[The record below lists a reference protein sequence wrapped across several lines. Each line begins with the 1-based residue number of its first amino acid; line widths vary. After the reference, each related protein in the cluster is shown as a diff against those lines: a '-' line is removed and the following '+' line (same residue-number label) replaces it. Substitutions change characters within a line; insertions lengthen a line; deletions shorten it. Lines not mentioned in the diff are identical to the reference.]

1 MRWGG
6 GGVMWEAAF
15 AAGVAV
21 GAALAWAAGA
31 AGGRGGGGAGRA
43 KGAGGAAKGAR
54 GFGREELKLA
64 LCVNDGLKMGK
75 GKVAAQCAHAGAGVV
90 EDLAAR
96 DAGRLAAWR
105 QCGQPKIALK
115 AGDDADLRQLAQR
128 ARALGLPTHLVCD
141 AGRTQIAAGS
151 KTVLAVGPGPRSV
164 VDQVTGHLK
173 LL

>member
-1 MRWGG
+1 
-6 GGVMWEAAF
+6 MWEVAF

-31 AGGRGGGGAGRA
+31 ARGGGVGRA
-43 KGAGGAAKGAR
+43 KGAGGAAKGAQ

-105 QCGQPKIALK
+105 RCGQPKIALK
-115 AGDDADLRQLAQR
+115 AGGDADLRQLAQH

-151 KTVLAVGPGPRSV
+151 KTVLAIGPGPRSV
-164 VDQVTGHLK
+164 VDQVTGNLK